1 MGESVFPINENSIGL
16 VAMALAGRKRPH
28 NKVSPIP
35 LNKRIEKQFFVFDS
49 NFIILILLKNDLYK
63 GNKAIAKD
71 NKKKIS
77 LLLLIGSSELS
88 LRIIK

>member
-35 LNKRIEKQFFVFDS
+35 LNKRIEKPFFVFAGLYNVFKKSMD
-49 NFIILILLKNDLYK
+49 FEPLKNID
-63 GNKAIAKD
+63 NKAF
-71 NKKKIS
+71 
-77 LLLLIGSSELS
+77 L
-88 LRIIK
+88 